1 MNKDG
6 SVIAKWNADM
16 YDQNETGT
24 RDVEFALSVIGGT
37 PRNILEIACGSGRFL
52 VPLARAGHI
61 VTGLDFD
68 EYMLEK
74 ICQKAAGLSNIAWRR
89 ADAVKDGWGSGFDV
103 VMLAGNL
110 LFNLISDMDYEKAQE
125 LLIRKAADALKPGGS
140 VYIDYSYT
148 MHPEAWFDDPGEVL
162 IWEGADSGGNT
173 GRMLLLGSSFDRE
186 SGMTYFTRRFELTLA
201 DGSEI
206 KEDIPQSKHFAT
218 LEQIHS
224 WLSASGFTIEEEYGG
239 YSREPVSEST
249 DRAIIWA
256 RKN

>member
-162 IWEGADSGGNT
+162 IW
-173 GRMLLLGSSFDRE
+173 
-186 SGMTYFTRRFELTLA
+186 
-201 DGSEI
+201 
-206 KEDIPQSKHFAT
+206 
-218 LEQIHS
+218 
-224 WLSASGFTIEEEYGG
+224 
-239 YSREPVSEST
+239 
-249 DRAIIWA
+249 
-256 RKN
+256 